1 MKKKFIKLNVDDN
14 HLSFGNLCRL
24 IKTQAKN
31 KSSAMQSEVF
41 CTLFDVDSI
50 NDTTINNYCV
60 GVRGIND
67 DYKQVYI
74 NYQKKYINDK
84 NILKDVILNLISI
97 MDGRLY
103 DDNYDINSSESLK
116 SLCLKLYNLSKNDH
130 DCKEEFTK
138 ELLSLINDN
147 NLIEAISN
155 VLFFVILDKKQ
166 PLYEE
171 EIKVEIME
179 NILSDTNISAN
190 DLKEYLNIKLAE
202 EINFNMNLKK
212 LANEGNAYACY
223 ELGLE
228 EMKGLFAGYPRYN
241 VALQYFQKA
250 ANSNHAGSYYVISRL
265 YLQGLV
271 GTNSKEDYEFAYN
284 NAKKAMELGSIA
296 AINEIGLFYL
306 NGHPPVKKDEKE
318 AIKYFEEAASKN
330 YSYAYNNLGKV
341 YESKGEIDKAFEYY
355 HKSYELD
362 NSWAANKLG
371 EQARENKDYKEAF
384 KYYSEAID
392 VPFDNVCNYAYYN
405 LAKYFYLNGNPYV
418 YIDKDL
424 DKAIEY
430 FENAAAFDILD
441 AELELLNIY
450 ASLYVRNKQEETYI
464 KLKRIV
470 YMIEDNKAYND
481 DLKDKINKTLKE
493 IKENKSIDLDIL
505 K

>member
-24 IKTQAKN
+24 IKSQAKN

-67 DYKQVYI
+67 DYKQIYI

-84 NILKDVILNLISI
+84 NILKDVIISLISI

-103 DDNYDINSSESLK
+103 DDKYDINKSESLK
-116 SLCLKLYNLSKNDH
+116 SLCLKLYNISKNDH

-138 ELLSLINDN
+138 ELSSLINSN
-147 NLIEAISN
+147 NLIKAISN

-241 VALQYFQKA
+241 IALQYFQEA
-250 ANSNHAGSYYVISRL
+250 ANSNHAGSYYVISKL
-265 YLQGLV
+265 YSQGLV
-271 GTNSKEDYEFAYN
+271 GTKSKEDYEFAYN
-284 NAKKAMELGSIA
+284 NATKAKELGSIA

-306 NGHPPVKKDEKE
+306 NGYSPVKKDINK
-318 AIKYFEEAASKN
+318 AIEYFEDAASKS
-330 YSYAYNNLGKV
+330 YSYAYNNLGKI
-341 YESKGEIDKAFEYY
+341 YEDKGELDKAYEYY
-355 HKSYELD
+355 QKSYELD

-371 EQARENKDYKEAF
+371 ERERKQGNYKEAF
-384 KYYSEAID
+384 KYYSDAIN
-392 VPFDNVCNYAYYN
+392 VPIDNVCNYAYYN
-405 LAKYFYLNGNPYV
+405 LAKFYYLNGNPYV
-418 YIDKDL
+418 YIDKDIS
-424 DKAIEY
+424 KAIEY
-430 FENAAAFDILD
+430 FEHAADFNILD

-450 ASLYVRNKQEETYI
+450 ASMYVKNKQEDIFI

-470 YMIEDNKAYND
+470 YMIENNKKYND
-481 DLKDKINKTLKE
+481 ELKNKINKLLKD
-493 IKENKSIDLDIL
+493 IKEDKSINLDII

>member
-24 IKTQAKN
+24 IKSQAKN

-67 DYKQVYI
+67 DYKQIYI

-84 NILKDVILNLISI
+84 NILKDVIINLISI

-103 DDNYDINSSESLK
+103 DDKYDINKSESLK
-116 SLCLKLYNLSKNDH
+116 NLCLKLYNISKNDH

-138 ELLSLINDN
+138 ELSSLINSN

-241 VALQYFQKA
+241 IALQYFQEA
-250 ANSNHAGSYYVISRL
+250 ANSNHAGSYYVISKI
-265 YLQGLV
+265 YSQGLV
-271 GTNSKEDYEFAYN
+271 GTKSKEDYEFAFN
-284 NAKKAMELGSIA
+284 NATKAKELGSIA

-306 NGHPPVKKDEKE
+306 NGYNPVKKDINK
-318 AIKYFEEAASKN
+318 AIEYFEEAASKS
-330 YSYAYNNLGKV
+330 YSYAYNNLGKI
-341 YESKGEIDKAFEYY
+341 YEDKCEIDKAYDYY
-355 HKSYELD
+355 QKSYELD

-371 EQARENKDYKEAF
+371 ERERKQGNYKEAF
-384 KYYSEAID
+384 KYYSDAIN
-392 VPFDNVCNYAYYN
+392 VPIDNVCNYAYYN
-405 LAKYFYLNGNPYV
+405 LAKYYYLNGNPYV
-418 YIDKDL
+418 YIDKDIN
-424 DKAIEY
+424 KAIEY
-430 FENAAAFDILD
+430 FEHAADFNILD
-441 AELELLNIY
+441 AEIELLNIY
-450 ASLYVRNKQEETYI
+450 ASMYIKNKQEDIFI

-470 YMIEDNKAYND
+470 YMIENNKKYTTE
-481 DLKDKINKTLKE
+481 LKDKIDKILKD
-493 IKENKSIDLDIL
+493 IKENKSINLDII

>member
-1 MKKKFIKLNVDDN
+1 MKKKFIKLNIDDN

-31 KSSAMQSEVF
+31 KSSAMQSEIF
-41 CTLFDVDSI
+41 CTLFNVDSI

-67 DYKQVYI
+67 DYKQTYI

-84 NILKDVILNLISI
+84 NILKDIIINLVSI
-97 MDGRLY
+97 IDGRLH
-103 DDNYDINSSESLK
+103 DDKYDINQSESLK
-116 SLCLKLYNLSKNDH
+116 SLCLKLYNISKNDH
-130 DCKEEFTK
+130 DCKEEFTR
-138 ELLSLINDN
+138 ELLSLINHN
-147 NLIEAISN
+147 NLIEAMSTI
-155 VLFFVILDKKQ
+155 LFFVILDKKQ

-171 EIKVEIME
+171 EVKVEIME

-212 LANEGNAYACY
+212 LANKGNAYACY

-228 EMKGLFAGYPRYN
+228 EMNGLYEGYPRYN
-241 VALQYFQKA
+241 IALQYFKEA
-250 ANSNHAGSYYVISRL
+250 ANSNHAGSYYVISKL

-271 GTNSKEDYEFAYN
+271 GTNSKEDYEYAYK
-284 NAKKAMELGSIA
+284 NATKAMELGSIA

-306 NGHPPVKKDEKE
+306 NGYTPVKKDINK
-318 AIKYFEEAASKN
+318 AIEYFEEAASKN
-330 YSYAYNNLGKV
+330 YSYAYNNLGKI
-341 YESKGEIDKAFEYY
+341 YEDRNDLDKAYEYY
-355 HKSYELD
+355 QKSYELD

-371 EQARENKDYKEAF
+371 ERERKLGNYKEAF
-384 KYYSEAID
+384 KYYSDSIN
-392 VPFDNVCNYAYYN
+392 VPINNVCNYAYYN
-405 LAKYFYLNGNPYV
+405 LAKYYYLNGNPYA
-418 YIDKDL
+418 YIDKDIN
-424 DKAIEY
+424 KAIEY
-430 FENAAAFDILD
+430 FENAAEFNILD

-450 ASLYVRNKQEETYI
+450 AHKYVKNKQEDVYF

-470 YMIEDNKAYND
+470 NLIENNKKYNNE
-481 DLKDKINKTLKE
+481 LKDKINKILKD
-493 IKENKSIDLDIL
+493 IKDNKNIDLSII